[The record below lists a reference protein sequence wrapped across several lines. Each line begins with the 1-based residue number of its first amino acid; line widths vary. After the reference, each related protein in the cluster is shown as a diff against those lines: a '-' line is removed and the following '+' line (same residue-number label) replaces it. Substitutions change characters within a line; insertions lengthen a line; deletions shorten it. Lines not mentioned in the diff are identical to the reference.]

1 MSGETKPCGKAIWT
15 LRKATVE
22 HDENDFNHFHQAL
35 HQTSIKQQP
44 KQHQP
49 PKQSKILGFVL
60 GSGSFSTSATGALS
74 VCSSVASVTPTDA
87 KTPRPPNQTT
97 VASVRQKFL
106 RQSSS
111 FLRVADL
118 NLHLEDE
125 EENMPSNHNDDA
137 SSITMS
143 DDSSFFH
150 KSNTSLFSGAPGG
163 VANFSYASVDPPPG
177 VDHDPDERW
186 IALDDGA
193 GRYAPIAP
201 RAVAALA
208 KIGLESAMFESM
220 WTPHTAARY
229 FKASPWHAS
238 TWGNSSPLICN
249 DELPPARSKQED
261 AVLLWTGKFQH
272 GLYGSEL
279 PAVRAVGII
288 PASPKALFDLLID
301 SDRVKEY
308 NKLSLGRQ
316 DLLVLQDT
324 TSTANP
330 SASSRPETQA
340 EQDHTPFGHEVVT
353 KVMRSTSKPPMV
365 SQMELVSMMHAR
377 ELDDGSGY
385 LIVTRAVTLPEG
397 DRRGNDNDNP
407 KILLGVNVIKRIQGD
422 PDRSVMI
429 NMIHMRS
436 PMVPM
441 IIANRIGASSAAN
454 FIKDLRAAFA

>member
-1 MSGETKPCGKAIWT
+1 MMQQK
-15 LRKATVE
+15 
-22 HDENDFNHFHQAL
+22 
-35 HQTSIKQQP
+35 QTP
-44 KQHQP
+44 KQA
-49 PKQSKILGFVL
+49 KVLGFVL
-60 GSGSFSTSATGALS
+60 GSGSFSTTATGVLS
-74 VCSSVASVTPTDA
+74 ISSSASAAGDASVALTEATTPPVSPA
-87 KTPRPPNQTT
+87 NTT
-97 VASVRQKFL
+97 INGRQQFL

-118 NLHLEDE
+118 NLHQGE
-125 EENMPSNHNDDA
+125 EEHHCLESYHADDA

-150 KSNTSLFSGAPGG
+150 NPTTIHPSSVAGTG

-193 GRYAPIAP
+193 GRHAPIAP

-208 KIGLESAMFESM
+208 KIGLESVMSESM

-238 TWGNSSPLICN
+238 TWGTTTPICIHN
-249 DELPPARSKQED
+249 DELPPAHSKQEE

-279 PAVRAVGII
+279 PAVRAAGII
-288 PASPKALFDLLID
+288 PAPPKALFELLID

-316 DLLVLQDT
+316 DLMVLQDT
-324 TSTANP
+324 TCRTLNSP
-330 SASSRPETQA
+330 K
-340 EQDHTPFGHEVVT
+340 DHGPFGHAVVT
-353 KVMRSTSKPPMV
+353 KVMRSTSKPPLV
-365 SQMELVSMMHAR
+365 SQMELVSMLHAQ
-377 ELDDGSGY
+377 ELEDGSGY
-385 LIVTRAVTLPEG
+385 LIVTRAVTLPEE
-397 DRRGNDNDNP
+397 DRRGNDHDNP

-441 IIANRIGASSAAN
+441 MIANRIGASSAAN
-454 FIKDLRAAFA
+454 FIKDLRVAFS